1 MLNMLKGWMD
11 HLNGLFHLKSTPP
24 LWKKDNGI
32 PIPAGLDVKSSR
44 KIFVSLMQVPAEHCG
59 RFWYQVWF
67 QLDPVTFERKIPAD
81 DFGRLYRII
90 NFQLEFLFEIS
101 IPEDSL
107 WKILKNVAFPV
118 GFLKFKFL
126 HCVIMIEILVE
137 WQRKGVCVC
146 GGGRVQVCVMYLN
159 LIILNKQ
166 PEICLGLL
174 HKSAA
179 QV

>member
-1 MLNMLKGWMD
+1 MQNSKFPCIKMISVAI
-11 HLNGLFHLKSTPP
+11 GLFHLKSTPP

-44 KIFVSLMQVPAEHCG
+44 KIFVNLMQVPAEHCG
-59 RFWYQVWF
+59 RFWYLVWF

-81 DFGRLYRII
+81 DFGRLCRII
-90 NFQLEFLFEIS
+90 NFQWEFLFEIS

-126 HCVIMIEILVE
+126 RCVILIEILVE
-137 WQRKGVCVC
+137 WQRKCVCVC
-146 GGGRVQVCVMYLN
+146 GGGGGACVCNVCELDN
-159 LIILNKQ
+159 S
-166 PEICLGLL
+166 E
-174 HKSAA
+174 
-179 QV
+179 